1 MKGNSRLD
9 VREFPAPCARGSKER
24 GGSLVEQ
31 AFAIVLLLTII
42 FAIIDFGRA
51 LYTYHFVSNVAR
63 EATRWASVR
72 GTTCS
77 GLAGGCPANGSHVQT
92 YVSAVSGM
100 GLDSTKITTTSQWGP
115 APNNAP
121 VCGGAASTTPTPT
134 NSLPGCVVQVQ
145 VQYAYKFFFPFL
157 PKSTMNMSS
166 ASQMVISQ

>member
-1 MKGNSRLD
+1 MKGNSGLD
-9 VREFPAPCARGSKER
+9 LREFPARCARGSKER

-72 GTTCS
+72 GKTCI
-77 GLAGGCPANGSHVQT
+77 GLAGGCPANVSDVQT

-100 GLDSTKITTTSQWGP
+100 GLDSTKITTTPQWGP

-157 PKSTMNMSS
+157 PKSTVNMSS
-166 ASQMVISQ
+166 ASEMVISQ

>member
-1 MKGNSRLD
+1 MKGNSGLD
-9 VREFPAPCARGSKER
+9 LREFPARCARGSKER

-72 GTTCS
+72 GKTCI
-77 GLAGGCPANGSHVQT
+77 GLAGGCPANVSDVQT

-100 GLDSTKITTTSQWGP
+100 GLDS
-115 APNNAP
+115 
-121 VCGGAASTTPTPT
+121 
-134 NSLPGCVVQVQ
+134 
-145 VQYAYKFFFPFL
+145 
-157 PKSTMNMSS
+157 
-166 ASQMVISQ
+166 